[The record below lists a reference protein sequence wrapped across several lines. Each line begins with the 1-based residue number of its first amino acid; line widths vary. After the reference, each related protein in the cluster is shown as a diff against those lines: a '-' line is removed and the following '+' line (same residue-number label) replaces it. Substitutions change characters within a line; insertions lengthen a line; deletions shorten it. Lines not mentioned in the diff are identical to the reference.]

1 MRNQKKSVNP
11 NLLLILVVSLGFGLR
26 IGLAHFGHNF
36 DFDSFQIV
44 AGLVQDHENVYAST
58 TRYNYGPVWLN
69 ILYVFYSLA
78 SWSSNFLPYGP
89 LTLFRYSLPFF
100 LGLVDLGIMA
110 VLWKKYNKTIAIIFF
125 LNPISVFISGY
136 HNQFGNLAVLVGLLA
151 MLMYSSGEERL
162 SKNKII
168 GLILLGISLS
178 IKHIL
183 FLFPLWLVFKEK
195 RWTERMIVFLLPI
208 TIFLFSFLPYLGEG
222 REGIIRNVFLYESLD
237 NHIFFRLFVPGMLR
251 GFISSKVLWW
261 LIVIVFGIIYRKK
274 EGFYSLLT
282 YLIVFVST
290 SPSIANQYLS
300 LPMAFIA
307 AYLNPFFMVYMIYGS
322 FHLMID
328 KAGLDL
334 TMITQSIPI
343 QRDFSFMILVV
354 LLVLGFLWHIWGD
367 RAKGYFRT
375 NFFRNSPAEE

>member
-1 MRNQKKSVNP
+1 
-11 NLLLILVVSLGFGLR
+11 
-26 IGLAHFGHNF
+26 
-36 DFDSFQIV
+36 
-44 AGLVQDHENVYAST
+44 
-58 TRYNYGPVWLN
+58 
-69 ILYVFYSLA
+69 
-78 SWSSNFLPYGP
+78 
-89 LTLFRYSLPFF
+89 
-100 LGLVDLGIMA
+100 
-110 VLWKKYNKTIAIIFF
+110 
-125 LNPISVFISGY
+125 
-136 HNQFGNLAVLVGLLA
+136 
-151 MLMYSSGEERL
+151 
-162 SKNKII
+162 
-168 GLILLGISLS
+168 
-178 IKHIL
+178 
-183 FLFPLWLVFKEK
+183 
-195 RWTERMIVFLLPI
+195 
-208 TIFLFSFLPYLGEG
+208 
-222 REGIIRNVFLYESLD
+222 
-237 NHIFFRLFVPGMLR
+237 VPGMLR

-261 LIVIVFGIIYRKK
+261 LIGIVFGIIYRKK

>member
-1 MRNQKKSVNP
+1 
-11 NLLLILVVSLGFGLR
+11 VVSLGFGLR

-125 LNPISVFISGY
+125 LNPISVFISGF

-208 TIFLFSFLPYLGEG
+208 TIFLFSFLPYLEGG
-222 REGIIRNVFLYESLD
+222 REGIIRNVFLYESVN
-237 NHIFFRLFVPGMLR
+237 NHIFYRLFVPGMLR

-274 EGFYSLLT
+274 AGFYSLLT